1 MAVSEIECINWTR
14 SCIRTTQLESEL
26 QLESA
31 GVGAAGQ
38 CQQATGAEPMAV
50 HSGHGWWLS
59 RRTHA
64 HADRR
69 QCTASNTSGD
79 ISITS
84 TNNATGS
91 CWLTSEREWE
101 GDILHEREWERE
113 WSPCTMGSNSFL
125 INVSAGNYKAQ
136 TITQN
141 GHTHRG
147 TRVARWVS
155 ACLPWAA
162 TRCAR
167 WNEINMATNVMQ
179 CNVYPAQGHESS
191 CDYSSTNSSFQLGS
205 CSLGLFILAT
215 NLQFTLLICS
225 ARPRK
230 LWTRL
235 KQRSRKR

>member
-1 MAVSEIECINWTR
+1 M
-14 SCIRTTQLESEL
+14 
-26 QLESA
+26 
-31 GVGAAGQ
+31 
-38 CQQATGAEPMAV
+38 
-50 HSGHGWWLS
+50 
-59 RRTHA
+59 

-91 CWLTSEREWE
+91 CWLTSEREGK
-101 GDILHEREWERE
+101 GDRLHERQWGGK

-155 ACLPWAA
+155 GCLPAA
-162 TRCAR
+162 AARCAR

-179 CNVYPAQGHESS
+179 CNVYPAQGNESS
-191 CDYSSTNSSFQLGS
+191 CDYRLSSTTNSSSQLGS
-205 CSLGLFILAT
+205 CFLGLFILAT

-235 KQRSRKR
+235 KQSRRKR